1 MGKTNDLVDG
11 TLDLLIVKIIARRN
25 NLVVQTS

>member
-1 MGKTNDLVDG
+1 MGKTNDLVRG
-11 TLDLLIVKIIARRN
+11 TLDLLIVKTIARRN

>member
-1 MGKTNDLVDG
+1 MGKTNDLVRG